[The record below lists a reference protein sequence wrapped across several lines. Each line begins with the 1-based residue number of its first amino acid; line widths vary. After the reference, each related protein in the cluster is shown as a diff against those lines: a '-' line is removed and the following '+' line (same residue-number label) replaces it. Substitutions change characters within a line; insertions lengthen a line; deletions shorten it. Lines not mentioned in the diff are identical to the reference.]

1 MTKGRPDN
9 AAPPQTDTQATTT
22 PPRPWVVWLW
32 TLALGSGGGAAFALA
47 GLPLPWMLGAV
58 TATTLA
64 ATAGLRV
71 AVNGG
76 FRWVMVSVLGVMLGA
91 AFHPSIV
98 ADMVNWWPSMLG
110 LVAFVLVSLLA
121 VAAFFRRVAGHDA
134 PTAYF
139 SAAPGGINYMAELGR
154 AMGGDDRAI
163 ALNHALRIFLVV
175 VSIPTAFA
183 ALLGYERP
191 DVGMVAGAGIGQ
203 GLAAADLSWL
213 VGCAALGSLVARL
226 LRVPA
231 GPLLGPMVA
240 SALVHGLG
248 WTASHPPALLVAAAQ
263 VVVGCGI
270 GARFSGVPAARV
282 ARASVVALGATGVLL
297 VVTVVFAGAL
307 SLLTDLPVPELV
319 LAYAPGGVVEMS
331 LISLAMDLDV
341 AFVSSHHIAR
351 IMLVLALA
359 PLASRLVLGRAP
371 PSDSPEGGDDGGDAL
386 GPPGRSG

>member
-1 MTKGRPDN
+1 MS
-9 AAPPQTDTQATTT
+9 APPGTEAGTA
-22 PPRPWVVWLW
+22 PRPWGMWLW
-32 TLALGSGGGAAFALA
+32 TLALGTAGGALFVL
-47 GLPLPWMLGAV
+47 GGMPLPWMLGAV

-71 AVNGG
+71 AVEGR
-76 FRWVMVSVLGVMLGA
+76 FRWAMVSVLGVMLGA
-91 AFHPSIV
+91 AFHPGIIE
-98 ADMVNWWPSMLG
+98 DMATWWPSMLG
-110 LVAFVLVSLLA
+110 LVGFVVVSLLA
-121 VAAFFRRVAGHDA
+121 VAAYFRRAAGYDA
-134 PTAYF
+134 PTAFF
-139 SAAPGGINYMAELGR
+139 SAAPGGITYMAELGH

-183 ALLGYERP
+183 LLLGYERP
-191 DVGMVAGAGIGQ
+191 DGGAAGAGAAGS
-203 GLAAADLSWL
+203 GLAPDDLAWL
-213 VGCAALGSLVARL
+213 VGCAAGGSLAARL

-270 GARFSGVPAARV
+270 GARFSGVPAARIG
-282 ARASVVALGATGVLL
+282 RAFVVALGATAVLL
-297 VVTVVFAGAL
+297 VVTVAFAALL
-307 SLLTDLPVPELV
+307 SLVTDLPVPELV

-331 LISLAMDLDV
+331 LVSLAMDLDV

-351 IMLVLALA
+351 IFLVLALA
-359 PLASRLVLGRAP
+359 PLASRLIMGPRP
-371 PSDSPEGGDDGGDAL
+371 PPPTL
-386 GPPGRSG
+386 GPTDRPG